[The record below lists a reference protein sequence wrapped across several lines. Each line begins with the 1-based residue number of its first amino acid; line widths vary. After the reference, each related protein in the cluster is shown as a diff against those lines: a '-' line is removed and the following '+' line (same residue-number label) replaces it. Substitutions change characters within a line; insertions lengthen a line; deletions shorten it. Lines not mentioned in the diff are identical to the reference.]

1 MRELKKIPPIIEP
14 RDVPFIESPSS
25 DALKAKI
32 SVDRVGNPTQHT
44 GYEMLQGH
52 GHINKAHYNFKRNL
66 DVIK

>member
-44 GYEMLQGH
+44 GYEML
-52 GHINKAHYNFKRNL
+52 
-66 DVIK
+66 